1 MKKNKKEDNTIVTNR
16 KARRDYIIA
25 ETFEAGIMLTGTEIK
40 SLRARKANLNDSFA
54 RVSNGELYL
63 YNFHISSY
71 EFGNIHNVDPV
82 RTRKLLLHKK
92 QILKIFE
99 KSQTKAMAIIPL
111 KVYLKHGLAKVEIA
125 LGQGKKL
132 YDKRE
137 TIKKR
142 QANRE
147 IDREL
152 RNKK

>member
-1 MKKNKKEDNTIVTNR
+1 MANKKEDNLIVTNR
-16 KARRDYIIA
+16 KARRDYIIT

-40 SLRARKANLNDSFA
+40 SLRARKASLSDSFA
-54 RVSNGELYL
+54 RVTKGELYL
-63 YNFHISSY
+63 YNFHIGAY
-71 EFGNIHNVDPV
+71 EFGNINNVDPL

-99 KSQTKAMAIIPL
+99 KNQTKGMAIIPL
-111 KVYLKHGLAKVEIA
+111 KVYLKRGLAKVEIA

-142 QANRE
+142 QAKRE
-147 IDREL
+147 IDREM